1 MARMRMVKPAFRTS
15 ELIAS
20 WPIEQRYFFVM
31 LLGYLDDKGRGLD
44 IPRQIAADCFPH
56 DEKVTPAKVDGW
68 LNKML
73 RNLRGELGPICRY
86 QVDGRRYLHAVNWGE
101 HQKPNR
107 PTPTQ
112 HPPCPVHDKIS
123 EPVQEQLSEFPDGGS
138 ALEGLRVR
146 EVEGLRGGGV
156 ERASAPPAPRCAKH
170 DKTPT
175 TDPCRGCK
183 DARLLREEYDG
194 QQFRAEQE
202 RRATVHACN
211 LCDADGWRY
220 EDDRRVVITPYVKC
234 DHRPLRSV
242 G

>member
-1 MARMRMVKPAFRTS
+1 MARMRMVKKELRTS

-86 QVDGRRYLHAVNWGE
+86 QVDGRRYLHAVNWSE

-112 HPPCPVHDKIS
+112 HPPCPIHDKLS
-123 EPVQEQLSEFPDGGS
+123 EPVQEELSESPDGDSHPLVRG
-138 ALEGLRVR
+138 LEDK
-146 EVEGLRGGGV
+146 RGRGV
-156 ERASAPPAPRCAKH
+156 ERASALPSPRCAKH
-170 DKTPT
+170 ENNPT
-175 TDPCRGCK
+175 SDPCRGCK

-202 RRATVHACN
+202 RRAVIHTCK
-211 LCDADGWRY
+211 LCDVDGWRY
-220 EDDRRVVITPYVKC
+220 EDDRRIPITPYVKC

-242 G
+242 SSA